1 MVSKV
6 FIDGAAGTTG
16 LEIRERLA
24 GRGEFALAQLSDAER
39 KDPKARTAALNEA
52 DIVILCLPDEAAR
65 DAVGMIENPA
75 VRVIDASSA
84 HRVAQGWTYGFPE
97 MEPDQR
103 AKIAASKRVSN
114 PGCWPTGF
122 LGLVRPLV
130 RAGVIPADFPLTVTG
145 VSGYSG
151 GGKAMIAEFE
161 AKDRPGYVE
170 TVVRTYGLT
179 LSHKH
184 QPEMRV
190 HSGLAHAP
198 VFSPNVGRFYRGMI
212 VEVPLQ
218 LWALP
223 KRPKVYDL
231 LEVFGEAY
239 RGEKLIEVADLKTGT
254 LSDIPKLLNAAAREH
269 RRGGAQAHQ
278 RHEALCARQ
287 RHDRA
292 GAADRGARQSGQGRV
307 GRRGAEPQ
315 HHVRLAGNGGAGV
328 RFRAALI
335 LRQAQ
340 DKGLIECAVCTT
352 LHPELVEG

>member
-24 GRGEFALAQLSDAER
+24 GRGEFALVQLSDAQR
-39 KDPKARTAALNEA
+39 KDEAARTAALNEA
-52 DIVILCLPDEAAR
+52 DIVILCLPDEAAQ

-130 RAGVIPADFPLTVTG
+130 RAGLIPADFPLTVTG

-151 GGKAMIAEFE
+151 GGKAMIEEFE
-161 AKDRPGYVE
+161 TKDSPRYVE

-179 LSHKH
+179 LAHKH
-184 QPEMRV
+184 APEMRV

-231 LEVFGEAY
+231 FEVFGEAY
-239 RGEKLIEVADLKTGT
+239 RGEKLIEVADLDHFDFFKTGAPP
-254 LSDIPKLLNAAAREH
+254 DFPKLMNALPTSIDAESLKLTNGMQLFVLGNDKTEQARLIAVLDNL
-269 RRGGAQAHQ
+269 GKGAS
-278 RHEALCARQ
+278 
-287 RHDRA
+287 
-292 GAADRGARQSGQGRV
+292 GAAVQNLNIMCGLP
-307 GRRGAEPQ
+307 ET
-315 HHVRLAGNGGAGV
+315 AG
-328 RFRAALI
+328 
-335 LRQAQ
+335 
-340 DKGLIECAVCTT
+340 
-352 LHPELVEG
+352 LV